1 MSHVII
7 LIIKDS
13 DFNNSVEHYIKNGDK
28 DVENL
33 VKECENDYQISLGG
47 RLPQVKVTVPPN
59 LTKER
64 LIEIQKKLALS
75 KIYDIQRNICCRLIY
90 SES

>member
-33 VKECENDYQISLGG
+33 VKECENDY
-47 RLPQVKVTVPPN
+47 
-59 LTKER
+59 
-64 LIEIQKKLALS
+64 
-75 KIYDIQRNICCRLIY
+75 
-90 SES
+90 